1 MFDSFYFDLGV
12 TTIALCFQALGGK
25 EEKMVDD
32 TPVGCPEVVVD
43 LEVAK
48 IASQN
53 LSSSDV

>member
-12 TTIALCFQALGGK
+12 TTIALCFQALGAK

-32 TPVGCPEVVVD
+32 TPVRHPEVVVD

-48 IASQN
+48 IAS
-53 LSSSDV
+53 

>member
-25 EEKMVDD
+25 EKMVDD
-32 TPVGCPEVVVD
+32 TPVGRPEVVVD

-53 LSSSDV
+53 LSSSNV

>member
-25 EEKMVDD
+25 EKMVDD
-32 TPVGCPEVVVD
+32 TPVGRPEVVVD